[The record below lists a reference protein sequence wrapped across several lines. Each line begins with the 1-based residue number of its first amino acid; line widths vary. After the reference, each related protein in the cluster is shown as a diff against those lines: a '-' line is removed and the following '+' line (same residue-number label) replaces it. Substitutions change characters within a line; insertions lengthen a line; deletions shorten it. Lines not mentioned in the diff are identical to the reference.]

1 MSKTLDYLSGK
12 TDGDDRLRA
21 KLRAF
26 AGLAES
32 LAALSTCKRLQVGCV
47 AVTSDLSSVAAV
59 GYNGPPVGLP
69 NDGCRCDSPGL
80 CGCCHGEASALSKPR
95 LPRTDLVLIVT
106 ASPCEQCAGA
116 IVNSGS
122 VAAVLYRDEYR
133 LPDGLDVLRR
143 AGVVVAN
150 WGDRL

>member
-1 MSKTLDYLSGK
+1 MSRIVDYLQGVLE
-12 TDGDDRLRA
+12 GDDRLRA
-21 KLRAF
+21 KLKAF
-26 AGLAES
+26 AGLAEN

-47 AVTSDLSSVAAV
+47 VVTSDLSSVAAV
-59 GYNGPPVGLP
+59 GYNGPPAGLP
-69 NDGCRCDSPGL
+69 NDGCRRSSPGL

-95 LPRTDLVLIVT
+95 LPGNDLILIVT

-133 LPDGLDVLRR
+133 LPDGLDVLRQ
-143 AGVVVAN
+143 AGVVVAS
-150 WGDRL
+150 WKEKL